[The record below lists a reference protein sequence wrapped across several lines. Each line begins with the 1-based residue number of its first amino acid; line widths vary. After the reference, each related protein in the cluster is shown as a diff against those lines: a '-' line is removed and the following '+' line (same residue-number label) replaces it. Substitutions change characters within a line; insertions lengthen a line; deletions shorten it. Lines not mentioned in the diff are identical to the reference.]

1 MTIKINHEGIRIRP
15 SAVDS
20 FHQCA
25 YQWGKTFLEGVQ
37 TIPNSRAAIGT
48 SVHAGVEQ
56 MWNESIAAKAK
67 VHSLSA
73 MTDAAMEAWKDETH
87 DGVSFDEGEDENTA
101 AVEIVKGIE
110 AFVDDIVPFAAIPK
124 AVETRVTV
132 GIENPFITELSGT
145 IDYITED
152 TIADVKTSKRKPTTS
167 NYSTQQSLYKFLA
180 NANGY
185 NVEHNLIQGV
195 VFGKRETAGMVLTMD
210 QDIDVHKAKTAVNTI
225 LQTMEVIA
233 TDKVPIDVILRG
245 NPKHHFC
252 SNKYCAIYPCKFVK
266 GE

>member
-1 MTIKINHEGIRIRP
+1 MTIKINREGIRIRP

-20 FHQCA
+20 FYQCP

-56 MWNESIAAKAK
+56 MWNESIAAKQK
-67 VHSLSA
+67 VHSIAA
-73 MTDAAMEAWKDETH
+73 MTDAAMEAWKNETH
-87 DGVSFDEGEDENTA
+87 DGVSFDEGENESTA
-101 AVEIVKGIE
+101 VIEIVKGIE
-110 AFVDDIVPFAAIPK
+110 AFVDDIVPFAAIPV
-124 AVETRVTV
+124 AVETFVSV
-132 GIENPFITELSGT
+132 AISNPLVSELGGT
-145 IDYITED
+145 IDYITTD

-167 NYSTQQSLYKFLA
+167 NYETQQSLYKYLA

-185 NVEHNLIQGV
+185 NIEHNLIQGV
-195 VFGKRETAGMVLTMD
+195 VFGKRETSGMVLTMET
-210 QDIDVHKAKTAVNTI
+210 DVDKAKTAVNE
-225 LQTMEVIA
+225 LLHTMEVIA

-252 SNKYCAIYPCKFVK
+252 SSKYCAIYPCKFVK
-266 GE
+266 GA